1 MHLIKYLLSFY
12 HMQDILLDNVGVT
25 KMPYRALTMQPHWLF
40 YFFSY
45 FDYAHILSLVYIF
58 SVLSVAELWP

>member
-1 MHLIKYLLSFY
+1 
-12 HMQDILLDNVGVT
+12 MQDILLDNVGVT
-25 KMPYRALTMQPHWLF
+25 KIPYISLTMQPHWLF

-58 SVLSVAELWP
+58 PVLSVAELWP